1 MPQSE
6 FKIEDLIDRWDIIVE
21 KLKKTDVRMYAALK
35 TVKPVL
41 DGASKVIISLQN
53 NAQVEEFQAR
63 LRPVIQ
69 SDLRENLNNNTIE
82 VMGTVIEAEKLER
95 PNFLTEN
102 EKLQKMIDKNPALQ
116 QLRSKFKLDFE

>member
-6 FKIEDLIDRWDIIVE
+6 FKIEDVIERWDIIVE